1 MICEDTRFASQSGR
15 GRAVKSRRL
24 GGLGVVV
31 ALLSWGGLGYLVLT
45 QPPSALTKAMFFP
58 LLFLAVTSTAVAGLA
73 RLRGRLGNEDEPG
86 VVLRQ
91 GAWAGLFV
99 ILCAGLQMG
108 RMLEPIVALVMAAIL
123 VLMEM
128 FLLQHPER
136 MYRLWYRRT
145 ARRRDSRS
153 GDRARKR

>member
-1 MICEDTRFASQSGR
+1 
-15 GRAVKSRRL
+15 L
-24 GGLGVVV
+24 GGLAVVIT
-31 ALLSWGGLGYLVLT
+31 LLSWGGLGYLVLT
-45 QPPSALTKAMFFP
+45 QPPSALNKALFFP
-58 LLFLAVTSTAVAGLA
+58 LLFLAVASFTIVGLA
-73 RLRGRLGNEDEPG
+73 SLRRRLGQEDEPG

-108 RMLEPIVALVMAAIL
+108 RMLEPIVALVMAAIF

-136 MYRLWYRRT
+136 IYRLWYRRT

-153 GDRARKR
+153 GNQTRKR